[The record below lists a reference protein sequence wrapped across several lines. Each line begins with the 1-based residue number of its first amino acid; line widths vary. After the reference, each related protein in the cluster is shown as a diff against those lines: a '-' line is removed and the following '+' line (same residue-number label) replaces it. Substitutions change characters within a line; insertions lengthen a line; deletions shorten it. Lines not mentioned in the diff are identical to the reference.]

1 VFLASVI
8 SLLPVAKALVGSGWT
23 VTNVPSTG
31 LSDITFPI
39 TIVEADHISG
49 YFFAQQYQFMNSDSY
64 IGYTGLQPRPNQ
76 NGKSVLHGV
85 FSSFIAG
92 STTTDKNC
100 AAGADGGPGVS
111 CSVEWNGVYGRT
123 YDLEVK
129 RNGSSLWVST
139 AVDPLT
145 GARTHIGSYTVP
157 AGAGGIGGTQV
168 GFVEWY
174 PWNNGEPPN
183 HCARLP
189 YQKTRF
195 GHPRTTH
202 TGSIGTQGLSYE
214 YGDCVGQVAFHTQ
227 KGLNGGV
234 ENNCGFHGQL
244 G

>member
-1 VFLASVI
+1 MKTVFLASVI

-76 NGKSVLHGV
+76 NGKPVLHGV
-85 FSSFIAG
+85 Q
-92 STTTDKNC
+92 NC

-129 RNGSSLWVST
+129 RNGSSLWVGT
-139 AVDPLT
+139 AVDTLT

-157 AGAGGIGGTQV
+157 AGAGGIGG
-168 GFVEWY
+168 
-174 PWNNGEPPN
+174 PRRDSSNGTHGTMASRRIIAP
-183 HCARLP
+183 LP

-202 TGSIGTQGLSYE
+202 PGSVGTQSLSYE
-214 YGDCVGQVAFHTQ
+214 YGDCVGKVAFHTQ
-227 KGLNGGV
+227 KV
-234 ENNCGFHGQL
+234 RTVA
-244 G
+244 